1 MSPFPVVVV
10 AFGFNAH
17 AWQMSAVFPYLVEGA
32 PPAFGIIV
40 KDQRFMFRGEDDEL
54 TEEWCDFIVAGAS
67 QASIPSG

>member
-1 MSPFPVVVV
+1 
-10 AFGFNAH
+10 
-17 AWQMSAVFPYLVEGA
+17 MSAVFPYLVEGA